1 AREFRLIYELLKEMA
16 LSSGGESFK
25 KSRTPFLAKVCG
37 IKFPES
43 LKDSATAPFHF
54 PSGEDKKSLLSRTLE
69 SLQALVPHNFKIY
82 FKGQSIQELK
92 EDEFHVDF
100 MLQSMGEGGAEL
112 FNWFELNPKFFL
124 HGEEVD
130 PAQLLSLGSGG
141 VLEYQGKLFLI
152 PSKQVPSLRRLE
164 HFWLKLQKGKMET
177 QKKKREEAVYQ
188 LPRSQTL
195 ELLALRASGVE
206 IRGDEEWQKLCD
218 FYDKL
223 GTLNHGRTHLAPAK
237 SILKP
242 YQVTG
247 VQWLQDLYS
256 LRLGALLAD
265 EMGLGKTLQ
274 TLSFLEGLYEK
285 KEMGQVLIVMPSSLI
300 FNWQSEI
307 EKFTPELPVSV
318 FSNREK
324 DAIGKRLEAKEE
336 MLVLITYG
344 LLLEHGEFIN
354 QYRWKVLIFDE
365 AQNLKNLTAK
375 RTSVARSITAQ
386 FRICLTGTPMENHY
400 GEFYSLVD
408 LLVPGS
414 LGKVESFRQQ
424 FVNTEMVSQ
433 EEMEDLKLKVKPLLL
448 RRTKKEILS
457 QLPEKQ
463 ESMVSIAFE
472 DQQKEIYRDIAL
484 SYNQKVQETI
494 QENAG
499 RAEAASVQLQ
509 MLTALLR
516 LRQACSDP
524 AGLPQVRYEKVPP
537 KLSTLL
543 DSVRAIIESGES
555 VLVFTQFLQT
565 LEHTE
570 KLLKLA
576 EIPVF
581 TLHGGVPTP
590 QRQKILS
597 EFDKRVG
604 GAVLAM
610 TLKTGGVGL
619 NLTKASYVFHLEPW
633 WNPSVEEQAT
643 ARAHRMGQSK
653 PVQIFRYIMHESLEE
668 KIESL
673 KVRKDRKFQAL
684 FSNTEKETELGD
696 GWSALSKQ
704 DFDLLLGI
712 K

>member
-1 AREFRLIYELLKEMA
+1 
-16 LSSGGESFK
+16 
-25 KSRTPFLAKVCG
+25 
-37 IKFPES
+37 
-43 LKDSATAPFHF
+43 
-54 PSGEDKKSLLSRTLE
+54 
-69 SLQALVPHNFKIY
+69 
-82 FKGQSIQELK
+82 
-92 EDEFHVDF
+92 
-100 MLQSMGEGGAEL
+100 
-112 FNWFELNPKFFL
+112 
-124 HGEEVD
+124 
-130 PAQLLSLGSGG
+130 
-141 VLEYQGKLFLI
+141 
-152 PSKQVPSLRRLE
+152 
-164 HFWLKLQKGKMET
+164 
-177 QKKKREEAVYQ
+177 
-188 LPRSQTL
+188 
-195 ELLALRASGVE
+195 
-206 IRGDEEWQKLCD
+206 
-218 FYDKL
+218 
-223 GTLNHGRTHLAPAK
+223 RTHLAPAK